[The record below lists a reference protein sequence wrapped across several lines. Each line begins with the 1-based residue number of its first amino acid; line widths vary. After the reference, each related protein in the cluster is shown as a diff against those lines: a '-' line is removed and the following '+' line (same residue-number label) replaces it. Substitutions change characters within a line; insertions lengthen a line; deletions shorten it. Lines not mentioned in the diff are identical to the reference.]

1 MAPRLESPAAIDDQ
15 RMPTRI
21 KTDAPPKKGSISFL
35 KKRNKKL
42 LLLRRAAGTNGQIG
56 AALDR

>member
-1 MAPRLESPAAIDDQ
+1 
-15 RMPTRI
+15 MPTRI